1 MTVAMYKTTALL
13 VLVLAAGGLAAW
25 QGLVP
30 KQPPRPLVIGV
41 VQFTANNL
49 DTLAGFQED
58 MAAAGFV
65 AGHDVTY
72 LIPEPATSAT
82 ELRQTLDAL
91 LPQNPDLIFASP
103 TAAAVAAKEATAQNR
118 IPVIFGPVNDP
129 VSSGV
134 VNNIHQPEANLTGVR
149 LAPSEGRRL
158 QALLQLA
165 PRTKTVFVP
174 YNPAEASALASLRQ
188 IREAAAALGVELAV
202 APISAAPDFAI
213 NTALVPPQASAIFLP
228 REGLVLSRFREFMT
242 VAEARRLPMSSP
254 RLDHVEQGVLT
265 GYGFSGPDIGKQAAR
280 MARLALTGVKP
291 SGIPVETA
299 RDYLAINLETAARI
313 GLDVPESFLKQ
324 AQRIVV
330 AHPERS
336 VP

>member
-1 MTVAMYKTTALL
+1 MYKSTVLF
-13 VLVLAAGGLAAW
+13 VLVLAAVGLAAW

-30 KQPPRPLVIGV
+30 KRPKHPPVIGV
-41 VQFTANNL
+41 VQFMANNR

-58 MAAAGFV
+58 MAAAGFNEGQGV
-65 AGHDVTY
+65 AY
-72 LIPEPATSAT
+72 LIPEPATSAS
-82 ELRQTLDAL
+82 ELRLTLDAL
-91 LPQNPDLIFASP
+91 LAQKPDLIFASP

-118 IPVIFGPVNDP
+118 LPVIFAPVNDP

-134 VNNIHQPEANLTGVR
+134 VSNIHQPEANLTGVR

-174 YNPAEASALASLRQ
+174 YNPAEASALESLRQ
-188 IREAAAALGVELAV
+188 IREAATALGVALAV
-202 APISAAPDFAI
+202 VPIGAAPEFAV
-213 NTALVPPQASAIFLP
+213 NAALVPPEATAIFLP
-228 REGLVLSRFREFMT
+228 REGLVLSRFKEFMT

-299 RDYLAINLETAARI
+299 RDYLAVNLETAARI

-324 AQRIVV
+324 AQRIVG
-330 AHPERS
+330 AQPGRAT
-336 VP
+336 P